1 MDWPIIAP
9 SAFKH
14 GLGREDILHAYRN
27 PLRIWDLGDG
37 FTMMMAPTRR
47 PHLRSRIRGRRRG
60 DGDRPCH
67 AGPRQVS
74 QVMTMPRTVDEI
86 LQHADE
92 LAARFEDYEP
102 DPADQL
108 DPGAVALLRAAVQER
123 SKAERHVR
131 DAIKAARRSGM
142 AWSAIGIFVGTTG
155 EAARQRYGGKSCEVE
170 AQAAPESP
178 VPGGG

>member
-1 MDWPIIAP
+1 M
-9 SAFKH
+9 
-14 GLGREDILHAYRN
+14 
-27 PLRIWDLGDG
+27 
-37 FTMMMAPTRR
+37 
-47 PHLRSRIRGRRRG
+47 
-60 DGDRPCH
+60 
-67 AGPRQVS
+67 
-74 QVMTMPRTVDEI
+74 MPRAVDQI

-102 DPADQL
+102 VPADEL

-123 SKAERHVR
+123 SDAERHVR
-131 DAIKAARRSGM
+131 DAVKAARRSGM